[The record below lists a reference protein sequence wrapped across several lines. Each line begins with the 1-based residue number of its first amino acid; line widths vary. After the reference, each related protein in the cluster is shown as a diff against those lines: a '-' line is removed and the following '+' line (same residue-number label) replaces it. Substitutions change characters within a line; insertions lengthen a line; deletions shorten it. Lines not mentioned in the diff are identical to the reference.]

1 MENLNDL
8 CVLSVLCVDRR
19 LGHSQKE
26 RTVRM
31 TTCDEVAMRDR
42 HATIPLQVGES
53 GRRHDMGTAQQ
64 RRLFTADEYYRLAD
78 VGILRR
84 DDRVELLDGDI
95 VEMTPI
101 GIRHAAC
108 VDRLLALVQPRVTG
122 RAILRVQNPIRLS
135 PHSEPQPDLSILKA
149 RADFYA
155 SAHPAPGDV
164 LLVIEVA
171 DSSLEFDR
179 AVKVPLYARSG
190 IPEVWLVDLE
200 GSRIEVF
207 SQPTLDGYV
216 RSHVA
221 VPGEQ
226 VSCAALPGLELPVDE
241 ILL

>member
-1 MENLNDL
+1 
-8 CVLSVLCVDRR
+8 
-19 LGHSQKE
+19 
-26 RTVRM
+26 
-31 TTCDEVAMRDR
+31 
-42 HATIPLQVGES
+42 
-53 GRRHDMGTAQQ
+53 MGTAQQ

-78 VGILRR
+78 VGILRH

-164 LLVIEVA
+164 LLVIELA

-190 IPEVWLVDLE
+190 IPEVWLVELE
-200 GSRIEVF
+200 EGRVESF
-207 SQPTLDGYV
+207 AQPAPDGYR
-216 RSHVA
+216 RSQLA
-221 VPGEQ
+221 VGGER
-226 VSCAALPGLELPVDE
+226 VTCAALSDFSLSVDE
-241 ILL
+241 IIP

>member
-1 MENLNDL
+1 
-8 CVLSVLCVDRR
+8 
-19 LGHSQKE
+19 
-26 RTVRM
+26 
-31 TTCDEVAMRDR
+31 
-42 HATIPLQVGES
+42 
-53 GRRHDMGTAQQ
+53 MGTAQQ

-108 VDRLLALVQPRVTG
+108 VDVLNSLFQRFANGRV
-122 RAILRVQNPIRLS
+122 IVRVQNPIRLS

-149 RADFYA
+149 RADFYV
-155 SAHPAPGDV
+155 SAHPAPRDV

-171 DSSLEFDR
+171 DSSATFDR
-179 AVKVPLYARSG
+179 DVKVPLYARSG
-190 IPEVWLVDLE
+190 VPEMWLVDLQE
-200 GSRIEVF
+200 DRIETF
-207 SQPTLDGYV
+207 SQPTPDGYL

-221 VPGEQ
+221 VPGER
-226 VSCAALPGLELPVDE
+226 VSCADPGLELLVDE

>member
-1 MENLNDL
+1 
-8 CVLSVLCVDRR
+8 
-19 LGHSQKE
+19 
-26 RTVRM
+26 
-31 TTCDEVAMRDR
+31 MRDR
-42 HATIPLQVGES
+42 HATIPVQVGKS

-149 RADFYA
+149 RGDFYA

-200 GSRIEVF
+200 ESRVETF
-207 SQPTLDGYV
+207 AQPAPDGYQ

-221 VPGEQ
+221 VRGEC
-226 VSCAALPGLELPVDE
+226 VTCAGFPDFSLSVDE
-241 ILL
+241 IIP

>member
-1 MENLNDL
+1 ME
-8 CVLSVLCVDRR
+8 
-19 LGHSQKE
+19 
-26 RTVRM
+26 
-31 TTCDEVAMRDR
+31 
-42 HATIPLQVGES
+42 
-53 GRRHDMGTAQQ
+53 TAQQ

-78 VGILRR
+78 VGIFRR

-101 GIRHAAC
+101 GSRHAAC

-171 DSSLEFDR
+171 DSSRNSIAPSRSRCTPGR
-179 AVKVPLYARSG
+179 AFPKCGWSIWRRAEWRPLRRPHRKDTGGHIWQSA
-190 IPEVWLVDLE
+190 
-200 GSRIEVF
+200 GS
-207 SQPTLDGYV
+207 
-216 RSHVA
+216 A
-221 VPGEQ
+221 
-226 VSCAALPGLELPVDE
+226 
-241 ILL
+241 